1 MWEQQSSKVSAFS
14 FCFQPGS
21 LTILDLDGCTEELH
35 LKWGNGRHLFTRLQF
50 LLRHHV
56 EQVKTTLKFY
66 LLPSNF
72 SPQIIKLHI
81 NLYDNSW
88 FKDSLEAFSPC
99 AIQSVLISYLFYT
112 YLLSGSVVSDP
123 LDCSLPDSSLAW
135 DFPGK
140 NTGMGCH
147 FLFQGIL
154 LTQGLSLCLLHCSG
168 FFLSSVTG
176 EAHFTRSSVMSIPV
190 SQFIP
195 SHHPPSPTW
204 CPHVCSLCLCPYF
217 CFANRLI
224 STIFWDSIYMC

>member
-123 LDCSLPDSSLAW
+123 LDCSLPDSSLHGIFQARILEW
-135 DFPGK
+135 VAISSSRGSSWPRDWACVSCTAVDSFSAQSPGK
-140 NTGMGCH
+140 
-147 FLFQGIL
+147 
-154 LTQGLSLCLLHCSG
+154 
-168 FFLSSVTG
+168 
-176 EAHFTRSSVMSIPV
+176 P
-190 SQFIP
+190 
-195 SHHPPSPTW
+195 
-204 CPHVCSLCLCPYF
+204 
-217 CFANRLI
+217 I
-224 STIFWDSIYMC
+224 SRAVV

>member
-88 FKDSLEAFSPC
+88 FKDSLEAFFPC

-123 LDCSLPDSSLAW
+123 LDCSLPDSSLHGIFQARILEW
-135 DFPGK
+135 VAISYSKGSSWPRDRTHVSWISCIGRWILYRLASPGK
-140 NTGMGCH
+140 WNISVIPFQMYGD
-147 FLFQGIL
+147 LF
-154 LTQGLSLCLLHCSG
+154 S
-168 FFLSSVTG
+168 
-176 EAHFTRSSVMSIPV
+176 
-190 SQFIP
+190 
-195 SHHPPSPTW
+195 
-204 CPHVCSLCLCPYF
+204 
-217 CFANRLI
+217 
-224 STIFWDSIYMC
+224 